1 MTPPLEAY
9 SLEHFRNIGLLGRIG
24 TDGVA
29 ETLQALLAILSQR
42 SVNVVVESAL
52 KDLLPGRDLQFA
64 ERKMLGEICDLAI
77 VVGGDG
83 SMLAAARSLAM
94 HQVSVLGINRGK
106 LGFLTDIHP
115 DELGVKVNAV
125 LDGEYRA
132 EKRFLL
138 DVVVKRKGHPIA
150 SGTAL
155 NDIVVNSGGS
165 ARMIEFDL
173 YMDDIFVYTQSS
185 DGLII
190 STPTGST
197 AYALSG
203 GGPIMHPSLEAMVLV
218 PMFPH
223 TLSARP
229 IVVHNETEIKM
240 VIGDSTPYLSCD
252 GQVRLD
258 AAPGDSIY
266 ITKKPQRL
274 TILHPTVHDF
284 YAACRN
290 KLGWS
295 SRLTKSSS

>member
-1 MTPPLEAY
+1 M
-9 SLEHFRNIGLLGRIG
+9 EHFRNIGLLGRVG
-24 TDGVA
+24 TQGVA
-29 ETLQALLAILSQR
+29 ETIEALLVILAQR
-42 SVNVVVESAL
+42 NVHVIVESAL
-52 KDLLPGRDLQFA
+52 KDLLSDQDVQFA
-64 ERKMLGEICDLAI
+64 ERKMLGEVCDLAI

-83 SMLAAARSLAM
+83 SMLAAARNLAG
-94 HQVSVLGINRGK
+94 HDVSVLGINRGK
-106 LGFLTDIHP
+106 LGFLTDIRP
-115 DELGVKVNAV
+115 DELDAKVNAV
-125 LDGEYRA
+125 LDGEYRS

-138 DVVVKRKGHPIA
+138 DVVVKRNGHPIA

-155 NDIVVNSGGS
+155 NDIVMNSGGS
-165 ARMIEFDL
+165 ARMIEFEL
-173 YMDDIFVYTQSS
+173 YMDDTFVYQQNS

-203 GGPIMHPSLEAMVLV
+203 GGPIMHPSLEAIVLV

-240 VIGDSTPYLSCD
+240 VVGDSSPYLSCD

-274 TILHPTVHDF
+274 TILHPSVHDF

-295 SRLTKSSS
+295 NRLTKPSSE